1 MEIQIKYTT
10 MLIHDMEESVSFY
23 RDVLGFEVDS
33 TYRLPPE
40 GEPVVGGITLMRSQK
55 GDTMVELIKNDMNS
69 IGFYSIGMEVTDMD
83 EAMAQMRAKGVKIL
97 AEPVPTS
104 VGCCA
109 FIEDP
114 NGVRICL
121 IYHA

>member
-1 MEIQIKYTT
+1 MEIQVKYTT
-10 MLIHDMEESVSFY
+10 MIVDDMEASVKFY

-40 GEPVVGGITLMRSQK
+40 GEPVVGGITLMRSK
-55 GDTMVELIKNDMNS
+55 GGGAMLELIKSDAYS
-69 IGFYSIGMEVTDMD
+69 TGFYSIGMDVNDMD
-83 EAMAQMRAKGVKIL
+83 EVLHEMKARGAKIL
-97 AEPVPTS
+97 AEPVPTQ
-104 VGCCA
+104 VGSCM

-121 IYHA
+121 IHHF